1 LDTQLP
7 ILNYKESL
15 GLPNNLDDTL
25 IELINAELPQY
36 QCGRCDTPGCRP
48 YAKEIVNG
56 TPHNRCV
63 PGGQETLN
71 KISLILNS
79 KPLALDIAY
88 GPELKPQI
96 ANIIEEDCIGC
107 KKCIDA
113 CPVDAISGAANL
125 MHKVIDDLCTGCE
138 LCIEPCPVD
147 CIELV
152 EINDDQSLIA
162 RDQSEYFFNLKIEL
176 DQRRQKKSKM
186 NKSILE
192 NIDIAN
198 SINQK
203 LKNRSIDKSASLKKL
218 QAAMLDSQ
226 KSDKY
231 LNSDD
236 LDELKKNL

>member
-1 LDTQLP
+1 MDTQLP

-15 GLPNNLDDTL
+15 GLPNNLDDKL

-152 EINDDQSLIA
+152 EVSDEQSLIA

-192 NIDIAN
+192 NIDIAK

>member
-1 LDTQLP
+1 MDTQLP

-152 EINDDQSLIA
+152 EVNDDQSLIA

-203 LKNRSIDKSASLKKL
+203 LKNRSINKSASLKKL